1 MSNFNFWAD
10 WRAFWAV
17 QWIWWVGNV
26 GNVATATWQCGINNL
41 VMWTWQ
47 LSKLFLATY
56 WSGCALGNLAKWTW
70 QNLQLSLAILLIK
83 LWLQTW
89 LVSYYIRN
97 PLFLSIRQSVV
108 CNGKPKEQWGLSFSR
123 HGNEGICDPTP
134 TSAPA
139 SIGNLLWLSCGWIT
153 TPLVSYLGNLPN

>member
-123 HGNEGICDPTP
+123 HGNEGYI
-134 TSAPA
+134 
-139 SIGNLLWLSCGWIT
+139 LLGKNMTHRAFCCAWSWECWVGYEKQEQTIT
-153 TPLVSYLGNLPN
+153 MGLI